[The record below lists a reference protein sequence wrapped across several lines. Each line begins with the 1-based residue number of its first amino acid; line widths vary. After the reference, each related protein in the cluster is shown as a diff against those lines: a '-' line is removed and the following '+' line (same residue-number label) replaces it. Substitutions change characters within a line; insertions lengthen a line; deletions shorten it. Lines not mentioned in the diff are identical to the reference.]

1 MLDIVRDKRKTLK
14 KREINIKNEKKLYNN
29 NIFFYFYFFLQKNL
43 YFVRKHIWK
52 SLVYIVTFY
61 RLYRLVFDSNGLL
74 FLYYIFQRS
83 TFNFEKSNSN
93 CSGKFHAIQIT
104 GSNYCEIVFVTS
116 KICT

>member
-61 RLYRLVFDSNGLL
+61 RLYRLVFEPR
-74 FLYYIFQRS
+74 F
-83 TFNFEKSNSN
+83 
-93 CSGKFHAIQIT
+93 
-104 GSNYCEIVFVTS
+104 
-116 KICT
+116 